1 MGFRFTRRGSDVTH
15 KIATGG
21 DLAFAIKQIM
31 YASTR
36 TDKIALAFSIPILVN
51 YKNYKYE
58 DQLVYFKSI
67 TIRSSEK
74 FLIIESSEKP
84 VDFDLEGI
92 IKLIDE
98 GFLDGYRIAVY
109 SHERFFCFDNV
120 FRTDFKFKRLKGSFS
135 RAYIFNTNIGQ
146 ITFGDYI
153 DDYDSMKER
162 AIRREMNKIKKEVEN
177 DRKEAEPIDST
188 PKIKMKL
195 KPHSEFMKSCA
206 DLDHSCKA
214 LLDNRQ
220 IANTRMKDVPT
231 LQDFYD
237 LEKDEENKQKYI
249 TIEMCDPISGS
260 RGEWFCYGMAVDAIN
275 NICIAFMTMDE
286 HRLRLKHI
294 IGSIDANNRIT
305 PLQKTWKVVFYLPG
319 YGFHCYD
326 KLYVGRDY
334 IHLNRYLGEFDITNY
349 IPEEYHNDIEVLK
362 HEINYLRYVNSHQ
375 FVIRDDLVNKD
386 EKDEY
391 ISIKEHENILQNL
404 REVTPLEEET
414 DKAIHQKQAQLA
426 ELTSRV
432 NQTSARLIDTNE
444 KIHAGEGRI
453 EEINF
458 EIKTLKRTL
467 YGNRAVEIKKR
478 IKPLSNGKTGQL
490 YLSDIDGYYK
500 MRKFFDAPHKEYFKK
515 YVETCGAIFMLESPD
530 SRKILHPSS
539 FEVNHTNR
547 SISIKFSTNYSKLN
561 YSALIGSIYNE
572 IFANGYNPLVP
583 YKLKFIYR
591 GKMYPALLCN
601 GGITERTSDDYSK
614 LTSWNFDDVP
624 AAICSDRD
632 FNCAYIIKLLDDKSV
647 EEVENENQ

>member
-1 MGFRFTRRGSDVTH
+1 MGFRFARRGSDTTH
-15 KIATGG
+15 DIATGA
-21 DLAFAIKQIM
+21 DLLYAIKQIM

-36 TDKIALAFSIPILVN
+36 TDKIALAFSIPILAD

-58 DQLVYFKSI
+58 EQLVYFKSI

-74 FLIIESSEKP
+74 FLIIESSDKP
-84 VDFDLEGI
+84 VDFDLEGMVR
-92 IKLIDE
+92 LIED
-98 GFLDGYRIAVY
+98 GFLDGYRLAVY
-109 SHERFFCFDNV
+109 CHERFFCFDNV

-153 DDYDSMKER
+153 DDYDSAKER
-162 AIRREMNKIKKEVEN
+162 AARRTANKLKKEEEKEKKKEN
-177 DRKEAEPIDST
+177 DDT

-195 KPHSEFMKSCA
+195 TPHSEIEKECA
-206 DLDHSCKA
+206 DLDHSCTV
-214 LLDNRQ
+214 LLRNRQ
-220 IANTRMKDVPT
+220 IANTRMKYVPT
-231 LQDFYD
+231 LAD
-237 LEKDEENKQKYI
+237 LYAMASNDRYAKKYLAIEMMDPINGNKQNWY
-249 TIEMCDPISGS
+249 
-260 RGEWFCYGMAVDAIN
+260 CYGIGIDVIN
-275 NICIAFMTMDE
+275 NVCVAFMTRDE
-286 HRLRLKHI
+286 HRLCLKYI
-294 IGSIDANNRIT
+294 IGSIDANNSVT

-326 KLYVGRDY
+326 KISVGKEYV
-334 IHLNRYLGEFDITNY
+334 HFNRYLGEFDITNY
-349 IPEEYHNDIEVLK
+349 LPEEYHSDILILK
-362 HEINYLRYVNSHQ
+362 HEINYLRWVNSHQ
-375 FVIRDDLVNKD
+375 FVLNGSKFKED
-386 EKDEY
+386 EKAEY

-404 REVTPLEEET
+404 REITPLEEET
-414 DKAIHQKQAQLA
+414 DKAIKQKQAQLA

-432 NQTSARLIDTNE
+432 NQASARLIDTNE
-444 KIHAGEGRI
+444 KIKVSKGRV

-467 YGNRAVEIKKR
+467 YGNRVAEIRKK

-530 SRKILHPSS
+530 SRKILHPKS
-539 FEVNHTNR
+539 FEINHTNR
-547 SISIKFSTNYSKLN
+547 SILIKFTTSYNKLN
-561 YSALIGSIYNE
+561 YSTLIGSIYNE

-583 YKLKFIYR
+583 YKLKFIYN

-601 GGITERTSDDYSK
+601 GGITERTSSDYSK
-614 LTSWNFDDVP
+614 LTSWNFDDIP

-632 FNCAYIIKLLDDKSV
+632 FNCAYIIKLLDGKSA
-647 EEVENENQ
+647 EEEANENQ